1 MKKYASELEMDY
13 MRIREENAREAA
25 RRIGAAGERDPEIAR
40 LAKARGTRLRQTVR
54 LILSEMG
61 KPEEMNRSMDISA
74 KLAAEFEAIGKELKL
89 RLVSAGL
96 PKDYLDPI
104 YTCDIC
110 RDTGKIGFPNSAQCE
125 CAKRMVA
132 NKLLRDGGM
141 GLVESETFAAFDRSV
156 FADDP
161 PTDGRGKSQREH
173 MDWVR
178 AGCERYA
185 DNFPNNAKPNM
196 LFSGESGLGK
206 TFLLN
211 CIGNRLRERAI
222 PSLRITSYD
231 LLDQLRQNHIGGD
244 RRAALEHLYETPLLM
259 IDDLGSE
266 SIFENL
272 SIPGLF
278 QIVNERTS
286 TGKHLIVSTNL
297 TRTQFEARYTER
309 ISSRLFDTETG
320 AVILFYGKD
329 VRLRRRSAAQNNT

>member
-1 MKKYASELEMDY
+1 MLKKYSGELEMDY
-13 MRIREENAREAA
+13 MRLREENARESV
-25 RRIGAAGERDPEIAR
+25 RRISAAGELDPEIER
-40 LAKARGTRLRQTVR
+40 LAKARSLRLRQSVR

-61 KPEEMNRSMDISA
+61 KPEEANNSLDISA
-74 KLAAEFEAIGKELKL
+74 KLASEFEKIGKELRR
-89 RLVSAGL
+89 RLVLAGL
-96 PKDYLDPI
+96 PEDYLEPI
-104 YTCDIC
+104 YSCKIC
-110 RDTGKIGFPNSAQCE
+110 KDTGKVGFPNSTQCE
-125 CAKRMVA
+125 CAEKLLAV
-132 NKLLRDGGM
+132 KLLRDGGM
-141 GLVESETFAAFDRSV
+141 GLNESESFAVFDRNV
-156 FADDP
+156 FADDAP
-161 PTDGRGKSQREH
+161 ADGRGKSQRDH

-185 DNFPNNAKPNM
+185 DSFPNNAKPNM

-231 LLDQLRQNHIGGD
+231 LMEQLRENHIGRD
-244 RRAALEHLYETPLLM
+244 RRGALGHLYEAPLLM

-266 SIFENL
+266 PIFENL

-286 TGKHLIVSTNL
+286 NGKHLIVSTNL

-309 ISSRLFDTETG
+309 ISSRVFDTENS
-320 AVILFYGKD
+320 AVILFFGKD
-329 VRLRRRSAAQNNT
+329 VRLRRKVKS